1 MSWRLRC
8 RSPRSIVRFILRF
21 NRFSD
26 FRNGCAFARLFD
38 RVTCD
43 LETHSS
49 SESHP
54 VPLIDACCR
63 SASYE
68 TEFQRLVSLLFA
80 TAVAGQILHD
90 VGPPGSKCVCSAYE
104 FKRVNGKTRRGQRRP
119 RGVPGRYNGRLLSFL
134 RLIFEVHPPREDNRG
149 EKENHNA

>member
-26 FRNGCAFARLFD
+26 FRNGCAFARVFD
-38 RVTCD
+38 RVTRD

-68 TEFQRLVSLLFA
+68 TEFQRLVSFFSSW
-80 TAVAGQILHD
+80 
-90 VGPPGSKCVCSAYE
+90 PPV
-104 FKRVNGKTRRGQRRP
+104 RNGRRRGSAVFGLQVINP
-119 RGVPGRYNGRLLSFL
+119 LPDDLVCRLLL
-134 RLIFEVHPPREDNRG
+134 
-149 EKENHNA
+149 EKKKIERVGLCQGRDEEAKWI